1 MDLRPDCSRVKQ
13 TSCFT
18 LIELLVVIA
27 IIAILAGML
36 LPALGKAR
44 ESARTSNCVGNLKQI
59 GSGLAMYVD
68 ANNGYQPINNYA
80 WTKTGANSFSN
91 SWGYLLSEYI
101 QPDYQDS
108 YVGGTAVKA
117 KGGIF
122 QCPSDATSYT
132 YWGPNSYGVIGYN
145 ISPAN
150 TAHNF
155 VMIPFKRMKNLSD
168 TMFAMDGNYVDG
180 GTATDCRPNGFI
192 SPQGYYENNTWKA
205 GTIIAENFTE
215 NVKNN
220 AIFRHGGESR
230 INVVFCDS
238 HAGSMTKG
246 EWRQEKHWGKHD

>member
-1 MDLRPDCSRVKQ
+1 MKSVAPVSRRVKQ
-13 TSCFT
+13 VPCFT

-44 ESARTSNCVGNLKQI
+44 EAARTTNCVGNLKQI

-68 ANNGYQPINNYA
+68 DNNGYQPVNHYA
-80 WTKTGANSFSN
+80 WSLGGFQN
-91 SWGYLLSEYI
+91 SWGYLLAEYI
-101 QPDYQDS
+101 QPDYRDS
-108 YVGGTAVKA
+108 YVGGTEVKA
-117 KGGIF
+117 KGGVF
-122 QCPSDATSYT
+122 MCPSDATSYT
-132 YWGPNSYGVIGYN
+132 YWGPNSYGTIPYN
-145 ISPAN
+145 ISPTTVAQD
-150 TAHNF
+150 T

-205 GTIIAENFTE
+205 GTVIAENFTE

-246 EWRQEKHWGKHD
+246 EWRQEKHWGKRD

>member
-1 MDLRPDCSRVKQ
+1 MKKQ
-13 TSCFT
+13 FT

-44 ESARTSNCVGNLKQI
+44 EAARTTNCVGNLKQI

-132 YWGPNSYGVIGYN
+132 YWGPNSYGTIPYN
-145 ISPAN
+145 ICP
-150 TAHNF
+150 TAVGQNPI
-155 VMIPFKRMKNLSD
+155 MIPFKRMKNLSD

-180 GTATDCRPNGFI
+180 GTAGDCRPNGFI
-192 SPQGYYENNTWKA
+192 TIFGYYEANGTWNTISA
-205 GTIIAENFTE
+205 NAIPENFTG

-220 AIFRHGGESR
+220 AIFRHGSESL
-230 INVVFCDS
+230 INVLFCDS
-238 HAGSMTKG
+238 RAASMVKN